1 MRPYFLVHHDHSSV
15 IVFDDN
21 VPAQFV
27 NGVGPAEGFERF
39 VNRVVEDTVRTVQR
53 ERPSMVRATGMPSGV
68 VRDEHGFGY
77 HLQSYTIESAAIEST
92 MSAFRQ
98 AFVQDLGDDRV
109 GLVIHLDVDMQG
121 WSPTQVIHRVVA
133 TVVPTLASPRY

>member
-39 VNRVVEDTVRTVQR
+39 VNGVVEDTVRQVQR
-53 ERPSMVRATGMPSGV
+53 DQPHALQFTGVFSGV

-77 HLQSYTIESAAIEST
+77 HLQSYTIEHEAIGPV
-92 MSAFRQ
+92 MDAFHDLFAQRLGQ
-98 AFVQDLGDDRV
+98 ARV
-109 GLVIHLDVDMQG
+109 GTVIDLNVDMQG
-121 WSPTQVIHRVVA
+121 WSPTEVIHQVVA
-133 TVVPTLASPRY
+133 TVVPTLSGPRY

>member
-39 VNRVVEDTVRTVQR
+39 VNQTVSDTVRRIQQ
-53 ERPSMVRATGMPSGV
+53 ERPRAMQFSGLFSGV
-68 VRDEHGFGY
+68 VKDEHGFGY
-77 HLQSYTIESAAIEST
+77 HLQSYTIDHREIAHV
-92 MSAFRQ
+92 MGAFRH
-98 AFVQDLGDDRV
+98 AFAGKLGDARV
-109 GLVIHLDVDMQG
+109 GAVIDLEVDMMG
-121 WSPTQVIHRVVA
+121 WSPTEVVNQVVA
-133 TVVPTLASPRY
+133 TVVPTLSSPRY